1 MKTDVHLDTIELTV
15 AFCTLRF
22 AIKSIALGS
31 FIMAFVVYST
41 TEFQRTLQNFFL

>member
-22 AIKSIALGS
+22 AIKSIA
-31 FIMAFVVYST
+31 FIQMKKGILPIWGV
-41 TEFQRTLQNFFL
+41 L